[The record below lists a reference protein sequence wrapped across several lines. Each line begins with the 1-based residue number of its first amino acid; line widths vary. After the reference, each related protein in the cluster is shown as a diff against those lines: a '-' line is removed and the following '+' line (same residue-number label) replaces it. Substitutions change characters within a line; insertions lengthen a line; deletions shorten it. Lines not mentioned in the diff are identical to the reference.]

1 MPLSFTNLHFTPMR
15 DLGNGGKSLQAEIT
29 QLSVNATGN
38 RVINTRTDKTI
49 RVWKALQLGASSPS
63 VIENAHRDIPRILWN
78 TNTDLSFASVGRD
91 SWVKMWTCSGRLE
104 REIKVLKPHGTAVL
118 ELVEYSTD
126 GKVLC
131 VVDIDGTVILYDVAD
146 NYSKLALI
154 KLVDHVNDIQW
165 TNRGHDYLFAALDNG
180 TVEILHPIMKTK
192 TVTVVHTLEGHKSPV
207 TCIRFD
213 PRGRFFACGTKE
225 GIVSLWRTSNML
237 NYRALSLV
245 DQQVVD
251 VEYSRDGS
259 YLAVA
264 FAQDTTIKVY
274 DCDTLEQLYEVPNS
288 SAGKSGFLA
297 LKWLPHRANFVY
309 VAENGRVVEFAKR
322 DQKIG
327 K

>member
-1 MPLSFTNLHFTPMR
+1 
-15 DLGNGGKSLQAEIT
+15 
-29 QLSVNATGN
+29 
-38 RVINTRTDKTI
+38 
-49 RVWKALQLGASSPS
+49 
-63 VIENAHRDIPRILWN
+63 
-78 TNTDLSFASVGRD
+78 
-91 SWVKMWTCSGRLE
+91 
-104 REIKVLKPHGTAVL
+104 
-118 ELVEYSTD
+118 
-126 GKVLC
+126 
-131 VVDIDGTVILYDVAD
+131 
-146 NYSKLALI
+146 
-154 KLVDHVNDIQW
+154 
-165 TNRGHDYLFAALDNG
+165 
-180 TVEILHPIMKTK
+180 
-192 TVTVVHTLEGHKSPV
+192 
-207 TCIRFD
+207 
-213 PRGRFFACGTKE
+213 
-225 GIVSLWRTSNML
+225 ML